1 MRGNRRRRS
10 AVDDTLRF
18 ASRLCKLIVVASFL
32 LVAIASLCLWWTG
45 QAYEYAALAFFPF
58 AVPMLLLIMVCDLL
72 AALGG
77 RHR

>member
-1 MRGNRRRRS
+1 M
-10 AVDDTLRF
+10 
-18 ASRLCKLIVVASFL
+18 CKLIVVASFL